1 MGEWGRDFFFLLAY
15 PSSNSIVMEVHKC
28 LGDFLLVS
36 TVSIQLSRV
45 QEVLRKC
52 DPIRDVVATRTPLP
66 SLYRDETVSRRVAT
80 TLAAEVTVGAGWS
93 DLVNSDGWGK
103 CVCKGCLFIHCK
115 EKEREREGGRE
126 GRVRAGGERV
136 RARRD

>member
-1 MGEWGRDFFFLLAY
+1 MNKVKVQCHRMLPKLNCTNFVDELKYGGEGFFFFLAY

-36 TVSIQLSRV
+36 TISVQLSRV

-66 SLYRDETVSRRVAT
+66 SLYRDETVSRRIAT
-80 TLAAEVTVGAGWS
+80 TLAAEVAIGAG
-93 DLVNSDGWGK
+93 
-103 CVCKGCLFIHCK
+103 
-115 EKEREREGGRE
+115 
-126 GRVRAGGERV
+126 
-136 RARRD
+136 

>member
-1 MGEWGRDFFFLLAY
+1 MNKTKVQCHGMLPKLNCTNFIDELKYGGGEGDFFLAY

-52 DPIRDVVATRTPLP
+52 DPVRDVVATRTPLP

-80 TLAAEVTVGAGWS
+80 TLAAEVAVGAG
-93 DLVNSDGWGK
+93 
-103 CVCKGCLFIHCK
+103 
-115 EKEREREGGRE
+115 
-126 GRVRAGGERV
+126 
-136 RARRD
+136 